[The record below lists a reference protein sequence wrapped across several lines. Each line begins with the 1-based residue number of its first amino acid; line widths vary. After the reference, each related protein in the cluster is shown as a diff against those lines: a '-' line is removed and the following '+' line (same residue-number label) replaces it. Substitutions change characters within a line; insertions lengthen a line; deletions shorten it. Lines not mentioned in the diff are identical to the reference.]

1 MPSTELKKYTELSA
15 QMNPDDVQPIN
26 TMINAA
32 LKNLGGRPATYPFTE
47 AGLNS
52 LVQNSL
58 SYFDYVEKAN
68 SQIDDTK
75 RQLILDVDSY
85 ATYLGISKK
94 TLSEYQKRNETWDK
108 TISLFKDAIGSSKKQ
123 LALHG
128 LIPSVMA
135 VFDLANNHG
144 YINTSEFKLTTND
157 ISDKTARADYDLES
171 RIEEAGLVWDNDLKE
186 YVPKED

>member
-1 MPSTELKKYTELSA
+1 MPSKELKKYTELSA

-26 TMINAA
+26 SMINAA
-32 LKNLGGRPATYPFTE
+32 LKNLGGRPATYPFNE

-58 SYFDYVEKAN
+58 SYFDYVEKA
-68 SQIDDTK
+68 SSKIDDN
-75 RQLILDVDSY
+75 RRSLILDVDSY

-94 TLSEYQKRNETWDK
+94 TLSEYQKRNDTWNK

-135 VFDLANNHG
+135 IFDLCNNHN

-157 ISDKTARADYDLES
+157 SSGKKEMADNDLES
-171 RIEEAGLVWDNDLKE
+171 RIEEAGLVWDNDLRE